1 MKVVFT
7 SLGPDRE
14 YTTADEQK
22 FKDGDVAELN
32 EVDYEKAVV
41 NSKFAQDYDPELET
55 RTKRL
60 VASANK
66 KRKEVLAKMAKLKK

>member
-7 SLGPDRE
+7 SLGPDKE
-14 YTTADEQK
+14 YTSADEQK

-41 NSKFAQDYDPELET
+41 NSKFAQDHTPDLEIK
-55 RTKRL
+55 TKRL
-60 VASANK
+60 VASADK
-66 KRKEVLAKMAKLKK
+66 KRKEVMAKMEKLKK

>member
-22 FKDGDVAELN
+22 FK
-32 EVDYEKAVV
+32 EK
-41 NSKFAQDYDPELET
+41 FTGRLEEIT
-55 RTKRL
+55 RSRGLFPGT
-60 VASANK
+60 ASCLTG
-66 KRKEVLAKMAKLKK
+66 R